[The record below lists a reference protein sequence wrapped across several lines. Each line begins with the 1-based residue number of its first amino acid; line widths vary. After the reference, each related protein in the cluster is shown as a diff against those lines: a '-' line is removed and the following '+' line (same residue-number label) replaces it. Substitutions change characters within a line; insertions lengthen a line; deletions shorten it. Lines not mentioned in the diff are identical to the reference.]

1 MTARSG
7 RAPARRSSSSGVRIV
22 HCDGVSGARMA
33 RGTVVVIDVLRAFTV
48 SAYALAGGA
57 SECRLVGTVE
67 EARALAGRIDGAVL
81 SAEVEGL
88 PVEGIAISNSP
99 TMVRDADL
107 RGRTLVQRTS
117 SGTQGVVAAT
127 DADRLFACSL
137 AVASA
142 TARAI
147 VAAAPELVTFVAT
160 GSDRGHPE
168 DRACAE
174 YVEAALLGRSPDL
187 DELLAPLR
195 RTERYRRFT
204 AGSWPGL
211 PATDVDLCLAAD
223 QFDFAMPV
231 ERDELGLRLTAL
243 PT

>member
-1 MTARSG
+1 LH
-7 RAPARRSSSSGVRIV
+7 IV
-22 HCDGVSGARMA
+22 HCDGVAGARTA
-33 RGTVVVIDVLRAFTV
+33 RGTVVVIDVIRAFTV
-48 SAYALAGGA
+48 SAHALAGGA
-57 SECRLVGTVE
+57 RECRLVGEVE
-67 EARALAGRIDGAVL
+67 EALTLAERIDGAVV

-107 RGRTLVQRTS
+107 RGRTLIQRTS
-117 SGTQGVVAAT
+117 SGTQGMLAAT
-127 DADRLFACSL
+127 GAERLLGCSL

-147 VAAAPELVTFVAT
+147 SAAGPDLVTLVAT

-168 DRACAE
+168 DRACAL
-174 YVEAALLGRSPDL
+174 YVEGLLRGERPDL
-187 DELLAPLR
+187 DRLLEPLR
-195 RTERYRRFT
+195 RSERHRELASGR
-204 AGSWPGL
+204 WPGFPSSDL
-211 PATDVDLCLAAD
+211 QLCLDAD

-231 ERDELGLRLTAL
+231 ERDELGLRMTAASST